1 VRIADIHP
9 RETPAA
15 PAGFRSRASDSSV
28 SAAFLAPT
36 SARAP
41 RRRALQAQL
50 SACLPALVRAI
61 GAMHGFVYAR
71 TRGRFLARRCGLP
84 ILLLETTGRASG
96 LRRRT
101 PVCYLADER
110 GLAVIP
116 ANGGSRR
123 APDWWL
129 NLSASGEA
137 IATVGALRRLVR
149 PVVASGE
156 RRERLWRRF
165 LAACP
170 ELEPYRASA
179 RRKLPVAGSRV
190 HCGSLAADE
199 GASTVFPGP
208 LGCGMR

>member
-1 VRIADIHP
+1 LSAS
-9 RETPAA
+9 EALLA
-15 PAGFRSRASDSSV
+15 PASERPPRR
-28 SAAFLAPT
+28 
-36 SARAP
+36 SAR
-41 RRRALQAQL
+41 QAQL
-50 SACLPALVRAI
+50 SARAPALVRAI
-61 GAMHGFVYAR
+61 GAMHGLVYAH
-71 TRGRFLARRCGLP
+71 TQGRLLARRSGLP
-84 ILLLETTGRASG
+84 ILLLETTGRTSG

-101 PVCYLADER
+101 PLCYLADER
-110 GLAVIP
+110 GLAVVP

-170 ELEPYRASA
+170 ELEAYRASA
-179 RRKLPVAGSRV
+179 RRTLPIVVLEPDAE
-190 HCGSLAADE
+190 AD
-199 GASTVFPGP
+199 ARPA
-208 LGCGMR
+208 LGTRRIHELTRDFRLEDVCVR